1 MQDINNSKGWEFRLS
16 ATLKGHD
23 MNTDKRI
30 NFLVNEIIQ
39 FIWSLRKADDKSSLE
54 EFRERLADTVV
65 FADIELHELE
75 IKNKITTLL
84 VSDINKDTADE
95 ISELVK
101 DIRRFV
107 SEQERKSA

>member
-1 MQDINNSKGWEFRLS
+1 
-16 ATLKGHD
+16 